1 MKKGTSYIV
10 VAAMMMGLMLTGCG
24 GNDNSGTSVAEATTD
39 AETEAAIDDE
49 DTDTQDTTD
58 ESDDTF
64 EDDTEDASDEDTEDA
79 SDEDTEDAS
88 DDSDEA
94 EVDSSLVGLYTENGY
109 QNEYF
114 GFQVTLDEN
123 YTIYTRG
130 SATSV
135 SDISEVVDDSNSDE
149 AISTA
154 MANVDDVTAA
164 NSSYDFYANDGTHF
178 IQIRIKSPKGGGNI
192 GYDTWADEESIVTA
206 GCKDLEDVVKT
217 TASQA
222 GLTVDD
228 VETDYSECEIFGE
241 KHYMAIAK
249 TQLQDQDY
257 VLVNVVVRSAD
268 GKYEAT
274 IVIETLGDANYQD
287 IIDNCFS
294 PL

>member
-24 GNDNSGTSVAEATTD
+24 GNDNSVTKATTE

-49 DTDTQDTTD
+49 DTTD
-58 ESDDTF
+58 ETDDTF
-64 EDDTEDASDEDTEDA
+64 EDDTEYSFEEDTED
-79 SDEDTEDAS
+79 TS

-114 GFQVTLDEN
+114 GFQLTLDEN

-135 SDISEVVDDSNSDE
+135 SDISEVVDDSNSEE

-154 MANVDDVTAA
+154 MENVDNVLASNT
-164 NSSYDFYANDGTHF
+164 SYDFYANDGTHF

-192 GYDTWADEESIVTA
+192 GYDTWADEKSIVEA
-206 GCKDLEDVVKT
+206 GCKDLEDSVKT

-222 GLTVDD
+222 GITVDD

-249 TQLQDQDY
+249 TKLQDQDY

-268 GKYEAT
+268 GKYAAT

-287 IIDNCFS
+287 VIDNCFS